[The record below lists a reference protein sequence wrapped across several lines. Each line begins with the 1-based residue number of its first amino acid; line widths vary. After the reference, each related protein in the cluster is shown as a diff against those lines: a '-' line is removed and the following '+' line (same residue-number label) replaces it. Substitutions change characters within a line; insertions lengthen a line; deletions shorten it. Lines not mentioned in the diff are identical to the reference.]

1 MLDLLFARCR
11 EGDLSLGGGTILGLV
26 SIEASCKTGG
36 LVEGGG
42 GLFEDIL
49 ELMENHFAAQLS
61 FF

>member
-42 GLFEDIL
+42 GLK
-49 ELMENHFAAQLS
+49 
-61 FF
+61 